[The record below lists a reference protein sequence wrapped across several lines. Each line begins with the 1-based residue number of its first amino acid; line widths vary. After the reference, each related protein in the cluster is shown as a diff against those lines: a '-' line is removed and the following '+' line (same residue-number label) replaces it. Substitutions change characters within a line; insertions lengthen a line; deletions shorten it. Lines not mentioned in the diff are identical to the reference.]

1 MNGVSKV
8 IQQMMTQTHL
18 SMNVDRR
25 ADILPQL
32 SLCDTLH
39 DEAGGHHAVRVVA
52 DNDLAGLSA
61 PDSLFSSLSEPG
73 PSGEYSS

>member
-1 MNGVSKV
+1 
-8 IQQMMTQTHL
+8 MMTQTHL
-18 SMNVDRR
+18 SMNVDRG

-39 DEAGGHHAVRVVA
+39 DEAGGHHAVCVVA
-52 DNDLAGLSA
+52 DDDLAGLSA

-73 PSGEYSS
+73 LNSEYTSWCLKGFG